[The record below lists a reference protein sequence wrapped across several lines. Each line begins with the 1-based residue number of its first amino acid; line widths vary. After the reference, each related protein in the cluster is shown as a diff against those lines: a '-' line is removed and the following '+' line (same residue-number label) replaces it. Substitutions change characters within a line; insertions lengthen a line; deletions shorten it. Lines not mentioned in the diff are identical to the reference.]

1 MNVSPGQRSRDPEAP
16 AGDTGAGSALAR
28 SADVIRGLASDLVEE
43 RRRSKQLEREVKQLK
58 AELAAERSRPS

>member
-1 MNVSPGQRSRDPEAP
+1 MNVSRGQRSHDPVVPPEDAS
-16 AGDTGAGSALAR
+16 AGSALAR

-43 RRRSKQLEREVKQLK
+43 RRRSKQLERDVRQLK